1 MLTQFRTE
9 TASASCSATLA
20 EAETLASLMVEDE
33 AVVSDAPTYLPEA
46 QGLLLLTGLLALSP
60 KAPKAPKEKPAR

>member
-9 TASASCSATLA
+9 TASASRSATLA

-33 AVVSDAPTYLPEA
+33 AVVSDAPTYSPEA
-46 QGLLLLTGLLALSP
+46 AGVLLALILLSP
-60 KAPKAPKEKPAR
+60 KQPKEKPTR

>member
-9 TASASCSATLA
+9 SASASQSATLA

-46 QGLLLLTGLLALSP
+46 AGASLLAGLLLTSP
-60 KAPKAPKEKPAR
+60 KPPKEKPTR

>member
-9 TASASCSATLA
+9 TASTSHSTTL

-46 QGLLLLTGLLALSP
+46 AGAVLLAALLLLSP
-60 KAPKAPKEKPAR
+60 KGPKEKPTR